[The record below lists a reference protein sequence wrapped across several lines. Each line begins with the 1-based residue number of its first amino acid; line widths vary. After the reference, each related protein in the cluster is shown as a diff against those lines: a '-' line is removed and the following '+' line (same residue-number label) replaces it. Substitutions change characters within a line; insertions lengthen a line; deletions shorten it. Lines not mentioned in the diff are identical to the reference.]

1 MKPFLF
7 SFVTIV
13 SGKGGTQMLGPTNF
27 LTRHLINFLAALT
40 ALVISF
46 ATITG
51 FASILALPLAVLAYY
66 VSNKVTL
73 AIQKSSQSKKL
84 GIAKSEYEL
93 IELQLNQ
100 AKAQIQALNQQYIRV
115 RSVRSF
121 KQINEMSKL
130 AKRIINIVQANPQ
143 KFYAVED
150 FFYAHL
156 PSAVQLSDKY
166 TLLTKEQVPGT
177 DVHLALEET
186 RRTLKELLVTMEE
199 DLKNALASDIENLK
213 IELDFAKMS
222 NDKRKERL
230 KIGGE

>member
-1 MKPFLF
+1 MKPFSF

-13 SGKGGTQMLGPTNF
+13 SGKGGTHMLGPTNF
-27 LTRHLINFLAALT
+27 LTRHLINFLAAFT

-46 ATITG
+46 VNITG
-51 FASILALPLAVLAYY
+51 FASILALPLAIVAYY

-73 AIQKSSQSKKL
+73 AIQKSSQSKKI

-93 IELQLNQ
+93 IELQLKQ

-186 RRTLKELLVTMEE
+186 RRTLKELLVTMED

>member
-1 MKPFLF
+1 MKPFLV

-27 LTRHLINFLAALT
+27 LTRHLINFLAAFT

-46 ATITG
+46 VNITG
-51 FASILALPLAVLAYY
+51 FASILALPLAIVAYY

-73 AIQKSSQSKKL
+73 AIQKSSQSKKI

-93 IELQLNQ
+93 IELQLKQ

-121 KQINEMSKL
+121 KQINDMSKL

-186 RRTLKELLVTMEE
+186 RRTLKELLVTMED